1 LRPTAATRAPAV
13 PDCAPL
19 RARIDHAAPAW
30 GRPFAVDD
38 LLDRT
43 EACVASRQVRLS
55 SVLACLVLIGI
66 VPLAGFAG
74 WLLRSSWREQ
84 RALIEQ
90 RNLAAARAVSVAID
104 QYVESAVSAI
114 QTATALRIFEDHLPD
129 GFSEIASHLL
139 SAHPDWDGMFVADA
153 KGRVLAHTGSTP
165 PLQPSTQLADGL
177 RRAAMEGRAAVSGLL
192 HDPVRGYL
200 FVVAVPRQPGRRYV
214 IGAEISVDQ
223 VGRLLQWQ
231 TAAANGVITLSDA
244 SFQIMART
252 KNPSQYVGRPDT
264 SEFAQTVAG
273 RDEGSWRNA
282 MLEGTPA
289 YSSFRRSPL
298 TGWVVGVGIPAS
310 EIEGPIRASFQA
322 LVWAGV
328 AILSMAA
335 ALGFVLVRTVVRDT
349 RIATGAA
356 HALAAGRAMPTE
368 RSRIVEVERV
378 LDAIRQASAVL
389 DARVVERDE
398 AERQRALAAGALEE
412 ALAAE
417 RAARVRSEEHEARL
431 SVTLQSIADGVI
443 AASPDGRVT
452 MINAVAQ
459 ALTGWSAAD
468 AIGERIA
475 RVLQIDE
482 PRAERLLA
490 SLVTEHGVVH
500 RRANVVLRSR
510 TGRDVPVEQSAA
522 AIRGADGAMA
532 GFVLVLR
539 DISTRR
545 EAERQRAAAFQR
557 EQAARRQAEALS
569 RGKDEFIATMSHELR
584 TPLNAIFGWVKLL
597 RSGALDE
604 SGRARALEVIERNT
618 RTQTQLVED
627 LLDMSRIITG
637 RLHPE
642 LQRIALVPA
651 VEAAVESVRPT
662 ADTKGITLEVVHD
675 ASVIEV
681 GADPERLQ
689 QIIWNILVN
698 AIKFTPGGG
707 RVDVSV
713 SADDDEAVIAVRDT
727 GIGIAADV
735 LPRVFDQFWQA
746 SGSESRTYSGL
757 GIGLSLV
764 RRLVE
769 LHGGSVRASSAGPGH
784 GATFTVRLPIA
795 RAPAHEV
802 VEPQRLYAD
811 TAVHEGRLTGV
822 RTLVVDDDRD
832 ARDLVAVTL
841 SHAGADV
848 AQAASVAEAIQ
859 AIDGAP
865 PHLIVSD
872 IAMPNASGYDLVR
885 HVRGRRDL
893 SGMPLVALTA
903 YGRTEDR
910 QRAMAAGFDY
920 YLGKPID
927 PAVLVQTVATA
938 AGR

>member
-1 LRPTAATRAPAV
+1 L
-13 PDCAPL
+13 
-19 RARIDHAAPAW
+19 
-30 GRPFAVDD
+30 
-38 LLDRT
+38 
-43 EACVASRQVRLS
+43 ASRQVRLS
-55 SVLACLVLIGI
+55 SILACLVLIGI

-104 QYVESAVSAI
+104 QYVESAISAI
-114 QTATALRIFEDHLPD
+114 QTAAALGIFEDHVPD
-129 GFSEIASHLL
+129 GFSEIAAHLL
-139 SAHPDWDGMFVADA
+139 PAHPDWDGMFVADA
-153 KGRVLAHTGSTP
+153 SGRVLVHTGSTP
-165 PLQPSTQLADGL
+165 PLEPSSDLTNCL
-177 RRAAMEGRAAVSGLL
+177 RQAAIDGRAGISGLL

-214 IGAEISVDQ
+214 IGAEIGVDQ

-231 TAAANGVITLSDA
+231 TAAANGVITLSDNH
-244 SFQIMART
+244 FRVMART
-252 KNPSQYVGRPDT
+252 KNSSDYIGRPDT
-264 SEFAQTVAG
+264 SKFVETVSG

-298 TGWVVGVGIPAS
+298 TGWIVGVGIPAS
-310 EIEGPIRASFQA
+310 DIEGPIRASVQA
-322 LVWAGV
+322 LVSAGV
-328 AILSMAA
+328 AILAMVA
-335 ALGFVLVRTVVRDT
+335 ALAVILVRTVVRDT
-349 RIATGAA
+349 RVAAGAA
-356 HALAAGRAMPTE
+356 HALAAGRTMPSET
-368 RSRIVEVERV
+368 SHIVEIERV

-398 AERQRALAAGALEE
+398 AERQRALAAGALED
-412 ALAAE
+412 ALEAE
-417 RAARVRSEEHEARL
+417 RAARLRTEEHEARL

-443 AASPDGRVT
+443 AANADGRVT

-459 ALTGWSAAD
+459 ALTGWTAVD
-468 AIGERIA
+468 AMGEPIA

-482 PRAERLLA
+482 PRAARLLS
-490 SLVTEHGVVH
+490 SLVTEHGVAH
-500 RRANVVLRSR
+500 RRANVILRSR

-522 AIRGADGAMA
+522 AIQSADGTIA

-539 DISTRR
+539 DVSARR

-642 LQRIALVPA
+642 LQRLALAPA

-662 ADTKGITLEVVHD
+662 ADTKGIALDVVCD
-675 ASVIEV
+675 AAAIEIS
-681 GADPERLQ
+681 ADPERLQ

-698 AIKFTPGGG
+698 AIKFTPAGG

-713 SADDDEAVIAVRDT
+713 ATDNGEAVIRVRDT
-727 GIGIAADV
+727 GIGIEADV

-746 SGSESRTYSGL
+746 SGSESRTHSGL

-769 LHGGSVRASSAGPGH
+769 LHGGSVTAWSDGPGH
-784 GATFTVRLPIA
+784 GATFTVRLPLA
-795 RAPAHEV
+795 RAAAHDV
-802 VEPQRLYAD
+802 VEPHPLYAD
-811 TAVHEGRLTGV
+811 TMVREGLLTGV

-841 SHAGADV
+841 THAGADV
-848 AQAASVAEAIQ
+848 AQAASVAEAIE

-893 SGMPLVALTA
+893 RGMPLVALTA
-903 YGRTEDR
+903 YGRVEDR

-927 PAVLVQTVATA
+927 PAVLLRTVATA